1 MVEAIGL
8 LNRQE
13 VAENMD
19 VSYDLTEAE
28 NSRGFFDRVRQLPR
42 DAKEI
47 F

>member
-1 MVEAIGL
+1 MCDLFHQTA
-8 LNRQE
+8 RE

-19 VSYDLTEAE
+19 FSYDLTETK